1 MIKWHPFYP
10 VWGDLEKAG
19 KRVEARRDNGV
30 CKTGSRRKEAE
41 KLRSKMVQVK
51 GVMPPE
57 GGLTHQTPTGRA
69 VGKIYGWH
77 NISGIFG
84 KVMPSFI
91 FIEDYKAE
99 KERIFMSCRQIWEEH
114 HI

>member
-1 MIKWHPFYP
+1 ME
-10 VWGDLEKAG
+10 V
-19 KRVEARRDNGV
+19 RRDNGV
-30 CKTGSRRKEAE
+30 CKTGSRRKGAE

-57 GGLTHQTPTGRA
+57 GGLTLQTPTGRA

-77 NISGIFG
+77 NINGIFG
-84 KVMPSFI
+84 KVIPSFI
-91 FIEDYKAE
+91 FFKEYKAE

>member
-1 MIKWHPFYP
+1 MASILPCFGRFGEGWENPWKSDRITAF
-10 VWGDLEKAG
+10 GRSEAG
-19 KRVEARRDNGV
+19 KG
-30 CKTGSRRKEAE
+30 GAE

-51 GVMPPE
+51 GVMPLE

-91 FIEDYKAE
+91 FIGDYKAE